1 MNDDIKTTIKILN
14 IIDSDVWISRRLK
27 DETTDLTEIKH
38 WCHEYCKDEWMS
50 IGLRFYFKE
59 SKDVTFFVLKWC

>member
-1 MNDDIKTTIKILN
+1 MNDIKDTIKILD

-27 DETTDLTEIKH
+27 DENTDLNEVKN
-38 WCHEYCKDEWMS
+38 WCNKYCKEEWIN

-59 SKDVTFFVLKWC
+59 SKDVTFFVLKWL